1 MRIKFNKFERVAG
14 LFVFTAIAG
23 VAISSVFVAI
33 KRDWFS
39 PKVQYSTEF
48 INGEGVHPGTAV
60 QIAGLRA
67 GSVEDVELKNDNKI
81 RLTFT
86 VLSKFQ
92 DRIRKDSV
100 AQLIRP
106 FIIGD
111 RILEIS
117 VGTEENPM
125 LAEHESLNSHETMDM
140 MSIFSGRK
148 LGEYLSMM
156 SGMVENLKVLAE
168 AFLDKKRTESVVKT
182 FDQIEP
188 LVKNLN
194 LMSVEVVKLAKQV
207 TQKENLGNVIGNLVY
222 TTNHLN
228 AIIPEL
234 QQKAPQMSQDLATI
248 VTNLAVLTENFK
260 LITPAIAEVAP
271 DLPRSSRRALE
282 ALDEAVVL
290 LKAMQKSIF
299 IRGSVEEVRETE
311 LAEGKAPK
319 KGGGSAGSGA
329 GGGKSQQPRLPAA
342 APVAPTQ

>member
-1 MRIKFNKFERVAG
+1 MKIKFNKFERVAG
-14 LFVFTAIAG
+14 LFVFAAIAG

-39 PKVQYSTEF
+39 PKIQYSTEF
-48 INGEGVHPGTAV
+48 LNGEGVHPGTAV

-67 GSVEDVELKNDNKI
+67 GSVDDVELKNDNKI
-81 RLTFT
+81 KVSFT

-100 AQLIRP
+100 AQLVRP
-106 FIIGD
+106 FVIGD

-117 VGTEENPM
+117 VGKDENPI
-125 LAEHESLNSHETMDM
+125 LVEHDFINSHETMDM
-140 MSIFSGRK
+140 MTIFSGRK

-156 SGMVENLKVLAE
+156 SGMVENLKVLGE

-194 LMSVEVVKLAKQV
+194 VMSVEVIKLSKQV

-228 AIIPEL
+228 ALIPEF
-234 QQKAPQMSQDLATI
+234 QQKAPQMSQDIASI

-260 LITPAIAEVAP
+260 LLTPAIAEIAP
-271 DLPRSSRRALE
+271 DLPKSGRRALE

-290 LKAMQKSIF
+290 LKAMEKSIF
-299 IRGSVEEVRETE
+299 IRGSVAEVRE
-311 LAEGKAPK
+311 AEAAREADSTTTAK
-319 KGGGSAGSGA
+319 KSK
-329 GGGKSQQPRLPAA
+329 KSNRLPAT
-342 APVAPTQ
+342 TQDTEKSNEDKK